1 MTNLIL
7 ALSRW
12 SLFLVGPIALLAPKG
27 LYIPLILISVLGCFT
42 HKFKSVD
49 HLKTPVWGML
59 GLFVVWLM
67 VSYFWSM
74 NPNVALATLKKV
86 IPVLLTAPLFYLYMK
101 SLTSE
106 DFDRHL
112 SYFFKGMWLCVG
124 ALVIDYFMDYPLI
137 DIIHTNRSAT
147 YSRFLTTACLVVWLF
162 ELTQKYPKYFL
173 AVVGISILGSA
184 WVIWPYDFDAGSVAL
199 ILGCALMGV
208 TAAAPRLSNRLLA
221 YGAMLAPL
229 GVAFIVGLFMTKSV
243 WSKIAVRPTSGS
255 EQQRLEMI
263 DWASKNFLDHPLQ
276 GIGIGQT
283 PELSIVSPVVN
294 YFSQDGVL
302 QTTTIFASGIHHLH
316 NGLLQILLELGAV
329 GSLLLGAFMFLLI
342 TQGYRRVRGPN
353 YLAVMHGY
361 VTSLLFIVSV
371 SFGVWQ
377 IWWLSIII
385 MTVILFSI
393 RVSDER

>member
-1 MTNLIL
+1 
-7 ALSRW
+7 
-12 SLFLVGPIALLAPKG
+12 
-27 LYIPLILISVLGCFT
+27 
-42 HKFKSVD
+42 
-49 HLKTPVWGML
+49 
-59 GLFVVWLM
+59 
-67 VSYFWSM
+67 
-74 NPNVALATLKKV
+74 
-86 IPVLLTAPLFYLYMK
+86 
-101 SLTSE
+101 
-106 DFDRHL
+106 
-112 SYFFKGMWLCVG
+112 
-124 ALVIDYFMDYPLI
+124 
-137 DIIHTNRSAT
+137 
-147 YSRFLTTACLVVWLF
+147 
-162 ELTQKYPKYFL
+162 
-173 AVVGISILGSA
+173 
-184 WVIWPYDFDAGSVAL
+184 
-199 ILGCALMGV
+199 
-208 TAAAPRLSNRLLA
+208 
-221 YGAMLAPL
+221 
-229 GVAFIVGLFMTKSV
+229 MTKSV